1 MAEYRIR
8 WVPEE
13 LMGGRGFVLCNKHGD
28 GVVLCLNRR
37 IRRLPDEENAAAL
50 EGAWRAFNAMA
61 EDEIPAQRRAYAHSG

>member
-13 LMGGRGFVLCNKHGD
+13 LMDGRDFVLCNRHDD

-37 IRRLPDEENAAAL
+37 IRSLPDEENAAAL
-50 EGAWRAFNAMA
+50 EGAWRAFNAMT
-61 EDEIPAQRRAYAHSG
+61 EDEIPEQRRAFAHSG